1 MDTPLNASANSA
13 GAIFSN
19 NTFDIPRYQREYS
32 WGLDEVKDFWNDLSS
47 SLELES
53 YFLGL
58 IILTNPVG
66 NENSRKHVVDGQQRI
81 ITLSLLV
88 TALYYEAF
96 RRDRKALAER
106 IQGTFLRSIDYDS
119 DDQLPRVKLSDGKDN
134 ETFSQI
140 LNTGKFEPHF
150 EDDSVSGKIRTS
162 FDYLSKQLQSDL
174 SKDPFKRLGKW
185 TDFLTNRLYFAVFV
199 HPDSSSAYQVFEV
212 INTRG
217 KDLTT
222 ADLLKNYVLS
232 QTTPALQ
239 DSTYDRWQRIASAF
253 SSEETSN
260 LVQFIRHVVTVDY
273 GHVLPKDL
281 FGFVAGRIKLGDR
294 QPPSSGQLLDSLQS
308 RLALYQQLMDP
319 TLPGPANYDTLQI
332 FSALN
337 TLGVIA
343 VRPIL
348 LACAEAG
355 QSEEG
360 MKYVLRLVVRRIIV
374 GNLGTGNVERKFGE
388 AARRIK
394 EGGNWNAMIEVLRD
408 LNPTKKQFVEQL
420 TSRSLNKQILYFIR
434 RSILDRSITPSS
446 GGTLQFIW
454 TRQAPFQEMGEEEGA
469 YWASTIGNTFLSTLE
484 RRPNTVISW
493 RQFKDELLPHSVEGE
508 WTERLKSIQDWT
520 AQEVSRIGKDLAN
533 AAGEIWFDEE

>member
-13 GAIFSN
+13 GAVFSN
-19 NTFDIPRYQREYS
+19 NTFDIPRYQRDYS
-32 WGLDEVKDFWNDLSS
+32 WGLDEVKDFWSDLSS
-47 SLELES
+47 SLESDS

-58 IILTNPVG
+58 IILTNPAE
-66 NENSRKHVVDGQQRI
+66 NEGPRKHVVDGQQRI

-88 TALYYEAF
+88 IALYYEAF
-96 RRDRKALAER
+96 RRERKALAETIR
-106 IQGTFLRSIDYDS
+106 GTFLRSIDYDS
-119 DDQLPRVKLSDGKDN
+119 DDQLPRVKLSDSSDN
-134 ETFSQI
+134 ETFGQI
-140 LNTGKFEPHF
+140 LNTGRCEPLLQ
-150 EDDSVSGKIRTS
+150 EDSVSGKIRAS
-162 FDYLSKQLQSDL
+162 FDYLSKQLQTDL

-185 TDFLTNRLYFAVFV
+185 TDFLTNRLYFAAFV

-232 QTTPALQ
+232 QTAPALQ
-239 DSTYDRWQRIASAF
+239 NATYERWQSIASAF

-260 LVQFIRHVVTVDY
+260 LVQYIRHVVTVDY
-273 GHVLPKDL
+273 GHVLPKGL
-281 FGFVAGRIKLGDR
+281 FGFVAGRVKLGDR
-294 QPPSSGQLLDSLQS
+294 LPPSAGRLLDSLES
-308 RLALYQQLMDP
+308 RLPLYQQLMDP
-319 TLPGPANYDTLQI
+319 TLPGPADSDALGV

-348 LACAEAG
+348 LACAETRHSA
-355 QSEEG
+355 EG
-360 MKYVLRLVVRRIIV
+360 MKYILRLVVRRIVV

-394 EGGNWNAMIEVLRD
+394 EDGTWSSMIEVLRD
-408 LNPTKKQFVEQL
+408 LNPTKEHFVQQL

-434 RSILDRSITPSS
+434 RSIIDGSITPNP

-454 TRQAPFQEMGEEEGA
+454 TKQAPFAGMGEEDGS
-469 YWASTIGNTFLSTLE
+469 YWASTLGNTFLSTEE
-484 RRPNTVISW
+484 RRPRSVTTWQS
-493 RQFKDELLPHSVEGE
+493 FKDEMLPNAVPGESVAELESIDE
-508 WTERLKSIQDWT
+508 WN
-520 AQEVSRIGKDLAN
+520 AHEVARIGKRLAS
-533 AAGEIWFDEE
+533 AAGEIWFDGE

>member
-13 GAIFSN
+13 GAVFSN
-19 NTFDIPRYQREYS
+19 NTFDIPRYQRDYS
-32 WGLDEVKDFWNDLSS
+32 WGLDEVKDFWSDLSS
-47 SLELES
+47 SLESDS

-58 IILTNPVG
+58 IILTNPAE
-66 NENSRKHVVDGQQRI
+66 NEGPRKHVVDGQQRI

-88 TALYYEAF
+88 IALYYEAF
-96 RRDRKALAER
+96 RRERKALAETIR
-106 IQGTFLRSIDYDS
+106 GTFLRSIDYDS
-119 DDQLPRVKLSDGKDN
+119 DDQLPRVKLSDSSDN
-134 ETFSQI
+134 ETFGQI
-140 LNTGKFEPHF
+140 LNTGRCEPLLQ
-150 EDDSVSGKIRTS
+150 EDSVSGKIRAS
-162 FDYLSKQLQSDL
+162 FDYLSKQLQTDL

-185 TDFLTNRLYFAVFV
+185 TDFLTNRLYFAAFV

-232 QTTPALQ
+232 QTAPALQ
-239 DSTYDRWQRIASAF
+239 NATYERWQSIASAF

-260 LVQFIRHVVTVDY
+260 LVQYIRHVVTVDY

-281 FGFVAGRIKLGDR
+281 FGFVAGRVKLGDR
-294 QPPSSGQLLDSLQS
+294 LPPSAGRLLDSLES
-308 RLALYQQLMDP
+308 RLPLYQQLMDP
-319 TLPGPANYDTLQI
+319 TLPGPADSDALGV

-348 LACAEAG
+348 LACAETRHSA
-355 QSEEG
+355 EG
-360 MKYVLRLVVRRIIV
+360 MKYILRLVVRRIVV

-394 EGGNWNAMIEVLRD
+394 EDGTWSSMIEVLRD
-408 LNPTKKQFVEQL
+408 LNPTKEHFVQQL

-434 RSILDRSITPSS
+434 RSIIDGSITPNP

-454 TRQAPFQEMGEEEGA
+454 TKQAPFAGMGEEDGS
-469 YWASTIGNTFLSTLE
+469 YWASTLGNTFLSTEE
-484 RRPNTVISW
+484 RRPRSVTTWQS
-493 RQFKDELLPHSVEGE
+493 FKDEMLPNAVPGESVAELESIDE
-508 WTERLKSIQDWT
+508 WN
-520 AQEVSRIGKDLAN
+520 AHEVARIGKRLAS
-533 AAGEIWFDEE
+533 AAGEIWFDGE